1 MLSIPQTT
9 IQLKYDWLRDHLG
22 YSLEDH
28 ARNPILL
35 TRSLTDNLGPRISYA
50 MHRGLRGECAPMRVC
65 LYVCV
70 GMHRGLRGEF
80 APMRVCLYVRGELH
94 QGLRGGSAST
104 CVTVCVGG
112 VGVVQ
117 FAAPAARE

>member
-50 MHRGLRGECAPMRVC
+50 MHRGLRGECAPC
-65 LYVCV
+65 VCV
-70 GMHRGLRGEF
+70 CMCVLGCTGGCG
-80 APMRVCLYVRGELH
+80 VSLH
-94 QGLRGGSAST
+94 P
-104 CVTVCVGG
+104 CVCVCMCLESCTRGCG
-112 VGVVQ
+112 VGLHPRVSLCVLVVW
-117 FAAPAARE
+117 A